1 MAWPSR
7 PCGKV
12 RPRTN
17 SIARRSRAK
26 MERLC
31 HVRIADGVRVR
42 HELLGVRYSLGHRAR
57 HQLQFG

>member
-1 MAWPSR
+1 
-7 PCGKV
+7 
-12 RPRTN
+12 
-17 SIARRSRAK
+17 